1 MGSAGTVVL
10 RATARRAGLVRAWTH
25 WATSNDLVG
34 LRVPAHDAGTGLSG
48 SSLGEAQHGSS
59 FVFDVFDAYGA
70 GLVSNPNVIV
80 AGSIGAGKSTIVKMQ
95 LERALRRGRR
105 AVVIDPKGEYS
116 ELAALHGSMPVALGR
131 DGWCSP
137 FSRDEREGRNLLRAL
152 LASAQGSPLTSDQ
165 HFALDEVWQ
174 RLPTPRPARVLWSLY
189 QLLAVYLEAATP
201 SAPRSLALILYR
213 FIYGDLAGLFDGEND
228 PLVFSGDLVVLD
240 LSAQWS
246 SNSLSL
252 AALSAVAAAQQ
263 VFSPGGELGYLVI
276 DEAWALL
283 SDADALRW
291 LQGSWKL
298 ARARGLSHVLVL
310 HRWSDV
316 AAAGDAGSAQ
326 RERAQG
332 LLRECETAWLFRQ
345 PPVEAREMA
354 VALGL
359 SAREEHY
366 LKALPK
372 GVALVRYGSHRS
384 VVRVRP
390 DANDLR
396 FVDTDAAMRD
406 VS

>member
-1 MGSAGTVVL
+1 M
-10 RATARRAGLVRAWTH
+10 
-25 WATSNDLVG
+25 
-34 LRVPAHDAGTGLSG
+34 
-48 SSLGEAQHGSS
+48 
-59 FVFDVFDAYGA
+59 
-70 GLVSNPNVIV
+70 
-80 AGSIGAGKSTIVKMQ
+80 
-95 LERALRRGRR
+95 
-105 AVVIDPKGEYS
+105 
-116 ELAALHGSMPVALGR
+116 
-131 DGWCSP
+131 
-137 FSRDEREGRNLLRAL
+137 
-152 LASAQGSPLTSDQ
+152 
-165 HFALDEVWQ
+165 
-174 RLPTPRPARVLWSLY
+174 
-189 QLLAVYLEAATP
+189 
-201 SAPRSLALILYR
+201 
-213 FIYGDLAGLFDGEND
+213 
-228 PLVFSGDLVVLD
+228 VLD

-263 VFSPGGELGYLVI
+263 VFVPGGELGYLVI

-345 PPVEAREMA
+345 PPDEAREMG

>member
-1 MGSAGTVVL
+1 M
-10 RATARRAGLVRAWTH
+10 RAWTH
-25 WATSNDLVG
+25 WATSGDLVG

-48 SSLGEAQHGSS
+48 SSLGDAQHGSS
-59 FVFDVFDAYGA
+59 FVLDVFDAYAA

-105 AVVIDPKGEYS
+105 AVVIDPKGEYA
-116 ELAALHGSMPVALGR
+116 ELAALHGTVPVALGR

-137 FSRDEREGRNLLRAL
+137 FSSDDREARNLLRAL
-152 LASAQGSPLTSDQ
+152 FASAQGCAFTSDQ

-174 RLPTPRPARVLWSLY
+174 RLATPRPARVLWSLY
-189 QLLAVYLEAATP
+189 QLLSPYLDSPTP

-213 FIYGDLAGLFDGEND
+213 FIHGDLAGLFDGEND
-228 PLVFSGDLVVLD
+228 PLVFSGELVVLD

-246 SNSLSL
+246 SHSLSL

-263 VFSPGGELGYLVI
+263 VFTPGGELGYLVI

-283 SDADALRW
+283 SDVDALRW

-345 PPVEAREMA
+345 PPDEAREMG

-359 SAREEHY
+359 VEREERY
-366 LKALPK
+366 LRALPK
-372 GVALVRYGSHRS
+372 GVALVRYGPHRS
-384 VVRVRP
+384 IVRVRP
-390 DANDLR
+390 DENDLR

-406 VS
+406 TS